1 MLRAGR
7 VVGRL
12 LRSAGDVVFLE
23 PCRDWAGC
31 HVWKLYSARDIFS
44 QEQGAGDQEGGGE
57 VSRCLDRDMACYLL
71 STYLKVI
78 EAAKADRM
86 AYLQNLGITNQEE
99 IAEYSLKFYYTNQVD
114 LGDKRSAK
122 CD

>member
-1 MLRAGR
+1 M
-7 VVGRL
+7 
-12 LRSAGDVVFLE
+12 
-23 PCRDWAGC
+23 
-31 HVWKLYSARDIFS
+31 WKLYSARDIFS

-57 VSRCLDRDMACYLL
+57 VSRCLDRDMASYLL

-122 CD
+122 CY